1 MNFFTNGTP
10 NGCGC
15 GTCDIIWILLLLN
28 CMGGTNFCG
37 MGGCDI
43 IWLILILNC
52 ICGGNTPCGC
62 K

>member
-1 MNFFTNGTP
+1 MNFFTNGGTN

-15 GTCDIIWILLLLN
+15 DIIYLLLLLN
-28 CMGGTNFCG
+28 CCGGMNFCG

-52 ICGGNTPCGC
+52 LCGNNTPCGC